1 MSRLNTRTIA
11 RMNHRLDSHRHG
23 SLDRIIRVAAL
34 LALCITGGHL
44 VPVHAQT
51 GAAAPAAANAVA
63 RGRYLADAGNCA
75 SCHTRE
81 GGAALEG
88 GVAFETDFGT
98 IYSTNIT
105 PDRGAGIGAWTEA
118 QFIRAMREGLD
129 AEGNHLYPVFPYT
142 SFNKV
147 SNADL
152 TAILAYLKSVPPSK
166 YAPPANALRFP
177 YNQRALMAAWK
188 ALFFEPAP
196 FAPQRNQSAEWNR
209 GAYLVEGLG
218 HCGTC
223 HTPRNFLGAE
233 DNDEALSG
241 GVYRDKIPGG
251 EIRRWT
257 AVNITQAASGLK
269 AWSVKDI
276 ADYLKTG
283 HGGRAGS
290 FGPMNE
296 VVTNSMM
303 RLTDGD
309 IRAMAVYLKSVPPRE
324 SSSKQTLS
332 AERLNAGETLYT
344 IHCGTCHLPTGL
356 GSTPGS
362 ELGPPLVGSAVVQ
375 AADPATLIN
384 VILYESKT
392 VVPAPQRAWND
403 MKGFGDLLDDDEVA
417 TLANYLRA
425 SWGNLGGEV
434 TAEDVAKQR

>member
-1 MSRLNTRTIA
+1 
-11 RMNHRLDSHRHG
+11 
-23 SLDRIIRVAAL
+23 
-34 LALCITGGHL
+34 
-44 VPVHAQT
+44 
-51 GAAAPAAANAVA
+51 
-63 RGRYLADAGNCA
+63 
-75 SCHTRE
+75 
-81 GGAALEG
+81 
-88 GVAFETDFGT
+88 
-98 IYSTNIT
+98 
-105 PDRGAGIGAWTEA
+105 
-118 QFIRAMREGLD
+118 
-129 AEGNHLYPVFPYT
+129 
-142 SFNKV
+142 
-147 SNADL
+147 
-152 TAILAYLKSVPPSK
+152 
-166 YAPPANALRFP
+166 
-177 YNQRALMAAWK
+177 
-188 ALFFEPAP
+188 
-196 FAPQRNQSAEWNR
+196 
-209 GAYLVEGLG
+209 
-218 HCGTC
+218 
-223 HTPRNFLGAE
+223 
-233 DNDEALSG
+233 
-241 GVYRDKIPGG
+241 
-251 EIRRWT
+251 
-257 AVNITQAASGLK
+257 
-269 AWSVKDI
+269 
-276 ADYLKTG
+276 
-283 HGGRAGS
+283 
-290 FGPMNE
+290 MNE